1 MKKSTKMTLAVSLA
15 TVTVAAV
22 AITAIAV
29 DERIKVRTVKIP
41 TDKVDSEIRILHL
54 SDLHS
59 SPFGKEQAELISRID
74 SLSPDVILMTG
85 DIFENRKT
93 NEEAETLLA
102 DIGLRYPCYYVSG
115 NHEVATLKLKK
126 IKKQIASYGVKV
138 LEGETVVFEVNGQ
151 NISISGIDDPL
162 AFPDSRGRLWED
174 QLRDCNDDISEDVFS
189 VLLTHR
195 PELADL
201 YADTD
206 FDLILS
212 GHAHGGQVIIPG
224 IVNGIYAPHQ
234 GFLPKYAG
242 GTFTL
247 KDSQTMVVSRGLSKY
262 VRPRVFN
269 RPELVLIE
277 LVPEK

>member
-1 MKKSTKMTLAVSLA
+1 
-15 TVTVAAV
+15 
-22 AITAIAV
+22 
-29 DERIKVRTVKIP
+29 
-41 TDKVDSEIRILHL
+41 
-54 SDLHS
+54 
-59 SPFGKEQAELISRID
+59 
-74 SLSPDVILMTG
+74 MTG
-85 DIFENRKT
+85 DIFDDRISNDDSIVFLHTVSKEF
-93 NEEAETLLA
+93 
-102 DIGLRYPCYYVSG
+102 PCYYVCG
-115 NHEVATLKLKK
+115 NHEIYTGKVNE
-126 IKKQIASYGVKV
+126 IKASLSDMGITV
-138 LEGETVVFEVNGQ
+138 LEGETVEVCISGQ
-151 NISISGIDDPL
+151 IICIGGIDDPYG
-162 AFPDSRGRLWED
+162 FPDKRGRLWED
-174 QLRDCNDDISEDVFS
+174 QLEECSQAISEECFS

-195 PELADL
+195 PELAAL

-224 IVNGIYAPHQ
+224 IINGLYAPPQ